1 MRKLIGI
8 VFVSVLFC
16 SGFSNAAVVVMDFRF
31 FDVDFTAL
39 GSPVTS
45 DVVFRVSYDSA
56 APDVNSGPNVGFYD
70 ANVTLRSGAQA
81 AGPVRTR
88 VSVID
93 DVSGNDKFQLQT
105 TSFTAPFPLFQGV
118 PIERFNLT
126 LETSAGDMF
135 SSQALPVTPDFAAD
149 ATLGSIS
156 LGPAIAPVSYSFL
169 PGSFEV
175 TLVPEPVTSLFL
187 MAGLA
192 TLLVVLRGADRRANL
207 HALNSEFL
215 LQAASR

>member
-8 VFVSVLFC
+8 VVLSVLFY

-31 FDVDFTAL
+31 FGVDFTAL

-105 TSFTAPFPLFQGV
+105 TSFTAPFPLFHGV
-118 PIERFNLT
+118 PIERFNFT

-156 LGPAIAPVSYSFL
+156 LGPANAPVSYSFL

>member
-8 VFVSVLFC
+8 VVLSVLFY
-16 SGFSNAAVVVMDFRF
+16 SGFSNAAVVVMDFKF

-88 VSVID
+88 VKRHRRCQRKRQ
-93 DVSGNDKFQLQT
+93 VS
-105 TSFTAPFPLFQGV
+105 APNHELHG
-118 PIERFNLT
+118 
-126 LETSAGDMF
+126 
-135 SSQALPVTPDFAAD
+135 
-149 ATLGSIS
+149 
-156 LGPAIAPVSYSFL
+156 PVSFISRR
-169 PGSFEV
+169 SDREV
-175 TLVPEPVTSLFL
+175 QFHSRNERGRYVFQPSL
-187 MAGLA
+187 AGH
-192 TLLVVLRGADRRANL
+192 T
-207 HALNSEFL
+207 
-215 LQAASR
+215 